1 MIGEWPV
8 KVELIPVMKEGAAM
22 RTQVFNYQ
30 SLADAAEL
38 LREGE
43 LVAFPT
49 ETVFGLGAIA
59 NNEQAVTSVF
69 NAKGRPADNPLIVHV
84 ARIEDVAQYVAEV
97 SPLAQALME
106 RFWPGPL
113 TIIFPLKPGV
123 FAESVTPG
131 QQTVAIRMPRQLET
145 LLLIE
150 MVGFPLV
157 GPSANL
163 SGKPSPTLASHV
175 LHDFG
180 GEIAG
185 VVERRDETVAI
196 DIGVES
202 TVVYPQDG
210 QITILRPGAVT
221 ASMLAELGVAVEE
234 LNASQQL
241 SQTDLHSPGV
251 KYLHY
256 SPNQPVYLIGAEH
269 SLEDWTKHLSE
280 FDQKIGLLADDQLIA
295 HCQSVA
301 TIHSN
306 FSLGLAGDIE
316 SATRQLYAGLRFLE
330 QSGCDIILAQ
340 GFYEKDL
347 SHAYMNRLT
356 KASNYMI

>member
-1 MIGEWPV
+1 MV
-8 KVELIPVMKEGAAM
+8 DELNPGMKEEAAM
-22 RTQVFNYQ
+22 RTHVFNYQ

-38 LREGE
+38 LRKGE

-69 NAKGRPADNPLIVHV
+69 KAKGRPADNPLIVHV
-84 ARIEDVAQYVAEV
+84 ARIEEVAQYVAEV

-145 LLLIE
+145 LELIE

-175 LHDFG
+175 LHDFNG
-180 GEIAG
+180 KIAG
-185 VVERRDETVAI
+185 VVERRDETVAS

-202 TVVYPQDG
+202 TVVYPQNG
-210 QITILRPGAVT
+210 QLTILRPGAVT
-221 ASMLAELGVAVEE
+221 KTMLAEMGVPVEE

-256 SPNQPVYLIGAEH
+256 SPIQPVYLMGADR
-269 SLEDWTKHLSE
+269 SLENWTQHLRELS
-280 FDQKIGLLADDQLIA
+280 DQKIGLLADEQLIE
-295 HCQSVA
+295 HGQSVA
-301 TIHSN
+301 PIHSY
-306 FSLGLAGDIE
+306 FSLGKAGDIA

-340 GFYEKDL
+340 GFHEKDL

-356 KASNYMI
+356 KAANYMI

>member
-1 MIGEWPV
+1 M
-8 KVELIPVMKEGAAM
+8 KDELTSVSSEGAAM
-22 RTQVFNYQ
+22 RTKVFNYQ
-30 SLADAAEL
+30 SLAEAAEL
-38 LREGE
+38 LRKGE

-59 NNEQAVTSVF
+59 NNEQAVSNVF
-69 NAKGRPADNPLIVHV
+69 KAKGRPSDNPLIVHV
-84 ARIEDVAQYVAEV
+84 SRMDEVAQYVFEV
-97 SPLAQALME
+97 TPLAEALME

-123 FAESVTPG
+123 FAENVTPG
-131 QQTVAIRMPRQLET
+131 KQTVAIRMPRQLET

-175 LHDFG
+175 LHDFDG
-180 GEIAG
+180 KIAG
-185 VVERRDETVAI
+185 VVERQDETV

-202 TVVYPQDG
+202 TVVYPHEG
-210 QITILRPGAVT
+210 RIVILRPGAVT
-221 ASMLAELGVAVEE
+221 ATMLADVGVPVEE
-234 LNASQQL
+234 LNSSQQL
-241 SQTDLHSPGV
+241 TQTNLHSPGV

-256 SPNQPVYLIGAEH
+256 SPDQPVYLVGADN
-269 SLEDWTKHLSE
+269 SLEDWAELIGQ
-280 FDQKIGLLADDQLIA
+280 FDQKIGLLADNQIIEQ
-295 HCQSVA
+295 CQSLA
-301 TIHSN
+301 SIHSV
-306 FSLGLAGDIE
+306 FSLGPAEDIS
-316 SATRQLYAGLRFLE
+316 SATRHLYAGLRYLE

-356 KASNYMI
+356 KAANYMI